1 MNSFIL
7 FNTGAAIG
15 MGKVYVT
22 VSRRGQTGKSKHA
35 PGAGSLGSMI
45 KHNISKVL
53 VAISVLASLV

>member
-1 MNSFIL
+1 
-7 FNTGAAIG
+7 